1 MLLKLTR
8 STFTAVTRTCGAT
21 AAVRVARNSL
31 VWSRALFA
39 YQIVAPTLPRE
50 KGMALEAEFAR
61 AGLFLARVG
70 AVTDGSGVALA

>member
-1 MLLKLTR
+1 MN
-8 STFTAVTRTCGAT
+8 AT
-21 AAVRVARNSL
+21 GTVDWPPREKA
-31 VWSRALFA
+31 
-39 YQIVAPTLPRE
+39 RE